1 MFSLAL
7 LAAAASSILPT
18 ASATLAPIVRK
29 GPYLFD
35 SSSGDR
41 FFIKGA
47 AYPANYGSSQTQ
59 PDGSISKLDP
69 LANTDGCKRDVSYFQ
84 ELGINLIRVYQAN
97 SSLDHSECM
106 SALDSAGIY
115 VLLDLATPSDNGA
128 ISSSSPSWNT
138 GLMTSFL
145 STVDAFG
152 AYTNVLGFNVG
163 NEVITATT
171 DIQAA
176 PYVKAA
182 LRDVKSYISTHGF
195 TQLVGYTATDTPNS
209 RIAFPYYL
217 ACDDSLG
224 GSGYFDYWGL
234 NIYEWCGESDFVTSG
249 YQARTAELAALGIPA
264 FFSEYGCN
272 SVEPRTFEDVPVLY
286 SSNMTDVWS
295 GGIVFEFINES
306 NDFGLG
312 NVSSDGSSYT
322 PSTDFTNYQSALSSA
337 ASAIPTYS
345 PLASYTPTVTAPTSC
360 PTTNDTWTASNTL
373 PPTPN
378 GDLCDCVVS
387 QLSCVYNP
395 SVISSVAEVGTA
407 IGVVCGI
414 SSNCTSV
421 SGNGTTGVYGDFSM
435 CDPTQVLD
443 IALDAYYESQSRSA
457 DACDFSSSASLKT
470 ASTQS

>member
-152 AYTNVLGFNVG
+152 AYTNGTLFASSSIIDRMSLAVHVG
-163 NEVITATT
+163 N
-171 DIQAA
+171 
-176 PYVKAA
+176 
-182 LRDVKSYISTHGF
+182 
-195 TQLVGYTATDTPNS
+195 
-209 RIAFPYYL
+209 
-217 ACDDSLG
+217 G
-224 GSGYFDYWGL
+224 GS
-234 NIYEWCGESDFVTSG
+234 
-249 YQARTAELAALGIPA
+249 
-264 FFSEYGCN
+264 
-272 SVEPRTFEDVPVLY
+272 
-286 SSNMTDVWS
+286 
-295 GGIVFEFINES
+295 
-306 NDFGLG
+306 
-312 NVSSDGSSYT
+312 SSYVLCFERRA
-322 PSTDFTNYQSALSSA
+322 PSA
-337 ASAIPTYS
+337 AGHMLH
-345 PLASYTPTVTAPTSC
+345 LAR
-360 PTTNDTWTASNTL
+360 
-373 PPTPN
+373 
-378 GDLCDCVVS
+378 G
-387 QLSCVYNP
+387 
-395 SVISSVAEVGTA
+395 
-407 IGVVCGI
+407 IGA
-414 SSNCTSV
+414 
-421 SGNGTTGVYGDFSM
+421 FSM
-435 CDPTQVLD
+435 
-443 IALDAYYESQSRSA
+443 
-457 DACDFSSSASLKT
+457 
-470 ASTQS
+470 